1 MAVQGKTINWSNYTG
16 AVSATW
22 RSTYDTGKTSA
33 AVYPTIYVYAPAFQ
47 ATANAYGSGL
57 WGWQYAALTVYY
69 LNSSGGWT
77 QAWSDS
83 GDARGSGNS
92 YTVEWKHNFS
102 GGYSGDVH
110 DIHTW
115 KVVGDIHG
123 DGNGRIRI
131 WVAGIEVCSASW
143 YHTYCVPAGTYGRQV
158 RGIGCSYS
166 TSSYE
171 TTGSRRGTPIS
182 EASGTYKMICN

>member
-1 MAVQGKTINWSNYTG
+1 MAIQGRFISWSSYSD
-16 AVSATW
+16 VVPATW

-47 ATANAYGSGL
+47 AEATAYGSGL
-57 WGWQYAALTVYY
+57 WGWQYAGLTVSY

-83 GDARGSGNS
+83 TTARGGGKSS
-92 YTVEWKHNFS
+92 TVEWKHNFS

-123 DGNGRIRI
+123 DGDGRIRV
-131 WVAGIEVCSASW
+131 WVGGIEVCSASW
-143 YHTYCVPAGTYGRQV
+143 YNKYCKPAGTYGRQI
-158 RGIGCSYS
+158 RGISGGYS

-182 EASGTYKMICN
+182 EASGTYKWICN